1 MNYGQLAST
10 GATVTIG
17 GIVLDQVQLVGIA
30 GGVVVLGALC
40 IRFAFRR
47 GKSPQEV

>member
-1 MNYGQLAST
+1 MGYGSMAST
-10 GATVTIG
+10 GATVSIF
-17 GIVLDQVQLVGIA
+17 GIAFDQMQIVGIA
-30 GGVVVLGALC
+30 AGLVVAGALV